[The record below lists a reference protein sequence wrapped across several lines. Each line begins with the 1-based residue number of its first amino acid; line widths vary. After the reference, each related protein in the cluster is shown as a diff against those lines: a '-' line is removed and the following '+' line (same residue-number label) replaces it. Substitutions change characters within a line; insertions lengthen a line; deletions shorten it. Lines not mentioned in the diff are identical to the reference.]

1 MRAFKFLMDADDRNN
16 HFPAWRPARY
26 TPYSGATPW
35 LVLDRSER
43 GALSRRHLYFSKD
56 VTTRTGLFFRARGF
70 SRDEMPFPDGSPW
83 PGVRRSD
90 SFSEALASVQ
100 EQDGTVQT
108 SARTLGTPVAAVSGA
123 RSMFDRLY
131 SAGWGRRTR

>member
-1 MRAFKFLMDADDRNN
+1 MRAFKFLMRAIEIIT
-16 HFPAWRPARY
+16 FLPWRPARY
-26 TPYSGATPW
+26 TPYSGAATR
-35 LVLDRSER
+35 LVFGRSER

-56 VTTRTGLFFRARGF
+56 VTTRTGLFFRARGLSWDEIPF
-70 SRDEMPFPDGSPW
+70 RDGLPW

-100 EQDGTVQT
+100 EQDGTAKT
-108 SARTLGTPVAAVSGA
+108 SGGTLGTLVAAARGA

-131 SAGWGRRTR
+131 SAGWGRRMR